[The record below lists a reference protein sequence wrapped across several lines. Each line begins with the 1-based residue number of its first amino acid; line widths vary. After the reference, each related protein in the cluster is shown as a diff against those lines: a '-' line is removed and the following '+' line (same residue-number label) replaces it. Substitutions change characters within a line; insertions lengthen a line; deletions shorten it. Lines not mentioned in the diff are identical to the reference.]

1 MFEVEWNRDELNL
14 ILEKSRQIETPFF
27 LFDEN
32 RLKDNVDFLKKKA
45 GNDISVCFS
54 VKGQSMVC
62 S

>member
-32 RLKDNVDFLKKKA
+32 RLKDNVDF
-45 GNDISVCFS
+45 
-54 VKGQSMVC
+54 
-62 S
+62 